1 VGVEKFVTEKNDW
14 KKEGGFLTEES
25 RQKKE
30 SREKDW
36 RERSG
41 SRTSTVVEEHGEEE
55 EDGALEFGK
64 GGDPGDR
71 FRVHGMKGKPER
83 GPESE
88 RGSAEGGDQDIDK
101 RDDDGVQKG
110 VDEVPAERVVA
121 KGGVFRDVAE
131 ELQGA
136 VIVAANMVVFVGLT
150 GEVPDFSSK
159 DSA

>member
-1 VGVEKFVTEKNDW
+1 MGVEKFVTEKNDW

-71 FRVHGMKGKPER
+71 FGMNGVEGKAKG

-88 RGSAEGGDQDIDK
+88 QRCVERRDK
-101 RDDDGVQKG
+101 
-110 VDEVPAERVVA
+110 
-121 KGGVFRDVAE
+121 
-131 ELQGA
+131 
-136 VIVAANMVVFVGLT
+136 
-150 GEVPDFSSK
+150 
-159 DSA
+159 